1 MGPHRDSTVLPRHLK
16 AKKRPVAHGHR
27 AGMSIRNRG
36 AIHASV
42 DAASNAYGNIGM
54 LVLHVRFLSLIDFRQ
69 YNVFGQPQGKC
80 GWYNR

>member
-1 MGPHRDSTVLPRHLK
+1 
-16 AKKRPVAHGHR
+16 
-27 AGMSIRNRG
+27 MSIRNRG

-69 YNVFGQPQGKC
+69 YKVFGQPQGKC